1 VNHQI
6 RARDVRLIDID
17 GTQLGIK
24 SIEDALHLAQS
35 RGLDLVEIAA
45 QNTPPVC
52 KLVDFSKFR
61 YEREKKLKEA
71 RKKHKGG
78 QVKELRIRP
87 KIGDHDLGIKVEH
100 MRQFFGER
108 DKVRL
113 TIVFRGREMEH
124 REIGTV
130 LINRVKEK
138 VADLAFVEQDA
149 QMEGTRLSLLFAPK
163 K

>member
-1 VNHQI
+1 M
-6 RARDVRLIDID
+6 D

-24 SIEDALHLAQS
+24 SLEEALRIAVN

-45 QNTPPVC
+45 QNDPPVC
-52 KLVDFSKFR
+52 KLTDFSKFR

-71 RKKHKGG
+71 RKKQKGG

-87 KIGDHDLGIKVEH
+87 KIGFHDLDIKINH
-100 MRQFFGER
+100 MREFLAER

-124 REIGTV
+124 ADLGNNLVT
-130 LINRVKEK
+130 RVKEK
-138 VADLAFVEQDA
+138 VADVGVVEQ
-149 QMEGTRLSLLFAPK
+149 QPNMEGNRMILLFAPK